1 MKKNELIEA
10 RLKNIFSVGKVFL
23 QGFYHPSLFLCHFLN
38 RALSRNYR
46 KGWGEMKMEDFL
58 KSMLDVED
66 LLNKYAIPCGDRV
79 WDYADFFTQD
89 IDVIEEKLLEWF
101 GDGRRD

>member
-1 MKKNELIEA
+1 
-10 RLKNIFSVGKVFL
+10 
-23 QGFYHPSLFLCHFLN
+23 
-38 RALSRNYR
+38 
-46 KGWGEMKMEDFL
+46 MKMEDFL
-58 KSMLDVED
+58 KSMLNVED

-101 GDGRRD
+101 SEGRRD

>member
-1 MKKNELIEA
+1 
-10 RLKNIFSVGKVFL
+10 
-23 QGFYHPSLFLCHFLN
+23 
-38 RALSRNYR
+38 
-46 KGWGEMKMEDFL
+46 MKMEDFL
-58 KSMLDVED
+58 NSMLDVED

-101 GDGRRD
+101 GEGRRDYF